1 MRLCGV
7 FLTQQKGTIEVND
20 TKLGDYVLASAEKD
34 GRPEAAWTCGYVVAI
49 MYDGKTRVT
58 VLANTPNGLPL
69 SGWRWCRPITPQ
81 QGEDIALM
89 VEDNLTG
96 RSVWQMRRELV
107 SLRITDPTPAE
118 IAERAAQIRREW
130 TPQEHERRSA
140 GRYSTWEMPVCNME
154 ALTGVGGH
162 GVSL

>member
-7 FLTQQKGTIEVND
+7 FLTQQKGTIAMND
-20 TKLGDYVLASAEKD
+20 TKIGDYVLASAEKD
-34 GRPEAAWTCGYVVAI
+34 GRPEAAWACGYVVGI
-49 MYDGKTRVT
+49 RHDGKTRVT
-58 VLANTPNGLPL
+58 ILAETPDGEPV
-69 SGWRWCRPITPQ
+69 SEWRWARPITPQ
-81 QGEDIALM
+81 QGDDIALM

-130 TPQEHERRSA
+130 TPEEHLRRGGWMTPA
-140 GRYSTWEMPVCNME
+140 YEMPTCNME

>member
-1 MRLCGV
+1 M
-7 FLTQQKGTIEVND
+7 ND

-34 GRPEAAWTCGYVVAI
+34 GRPTAAWACGYVVAI

-58 VLANTPNGLPL
+58 VLSDSPGGKPV
-69 SGWRWCRPITPQ
+69 SGWRWARPITPQ

-107 SLRITDPTPAE
+107 SLRITDPTPDE
-118 IAERAAQIRREW
+118 IAERAAEIRREW
-130 TPQEHERRSA
+130 TPEEHERRSA
-140 GRYSTWEMPVCNME
+140 GRYSSWEMPVCNME

>member
-34 GRPEAAWTCGYVVAI
+34 GRPEAAWACGYVVGI
-49 MYDGKTRVT
+49 RHDGKTRVT
-58 VLANTPNGLPL
+58 VLAETPDGLPL

-107 SLRITDPTPAE
+107 SLRITDPTPDE

-130 TPQEHERRSA
+130 TPEEHERRSS
-140 GRYSTWEMPVCNME
+140 GRYSTWEMPTCNME

>member
-1 MRLCGV
+1 M
-7 FLTQQKGTIEVND
+7 ND

-34 GRPEAAWTCGYVVAI
+34 GRPEAAWTCGYVVGMAH
-49 MYDGKTRVT
+49 DGKTRVT
-58 VLANTPNGLPL
+58 VLAETPDGEPV
-69 SGWRWCRPITPQ
+69 SEWRWCRPITPQ

-107 SLRITDPTPAE
+107 SLRITDPTPDE
-118 IAERAAQIRREW
+118 IAERAAEIRREW
-130 TPQEHERRSA
+130 TAEEHERRSA
-140 GRYSTWEMPVCNME
+140 GCYSRWDMPVCSTE

-162 GVSL
+162 GVRL